1 MQSRELL
8 HILKELIN
16 QSCDFD
22 EAPSSIWVE
31 FHRDFLKRSL
41 DAMDIRI
48 DYDKKYITSW
58 SAKPVEPDAATI
70 FKLRDSVNPHICYD
84 DLEATLLGCIKN
96 EDFFRQ
102 QYQKL
107 IEKYASSDDYD
118 ISDSDKKYYLG

>member
-1 MQSRELL
+1 MQSRDLL

-22 EAPSSIWVE
+22 EAPSPIWAE

-41 DAMDIRI
+41 DAMDIWI

-58 SAKPVEPDAATI
+58 SAKPVQPDAATI

-96 EDFFRQ
+96 EDFFKK

-107 IEKYASSDDYD
+107 IEKYTPFHHYD
-118 ISDSDKKYYLG
+118 ISESASKYYKS